1 MQDVQD
7 GWRSGLQPRGE
18 DPSCSPTARGAE
30 RLAQRAVGFALDAD
44 ISVGDAARLLVV
56 DAQHDRMVLE
66 AARVRILRVA
76 NGPVGQRAARSVWMA
91 VQLLDADDDRP
102 DAFDTPRIVLVGMPG
117 AGKGTQGRRL
127 ARALDVPHVAMGALV
142 REVAREETPFG
153 FQAQL
158 FMERGD
164 LVPDSLVLEILAS
177 RFAADDVRTRG
188 FVLDGFPRTI
198 EQAVALDALLGSR
211 PVDIVIELVVRTDTA
226 QERLRSRGRLDDVDR
241 AVTRRI
247 DDFVQRTTPLLAWY
261 RERAE
266 VEVWTIDGERGE
278 VDVSR
283 ELLERIEAWDD
294 TRRRRP

>member
-1 MQDVQD
+1 MARTLRVRPPL
-7 GWRSGLQPRGE
+7 GARS
-18 DPSCSPTARGAE
+18 DSPS
-30 RLAQRAVGFALDAD
+30 RAVGFALDAD

-66 AARVRILRVA
+66 AARVRILRAA

-127 ARALDVPHVAMGALV
+127 AGALDVSHVAMGALV
-142 REVAREETPFG
+142 REVAHEETPFG

-177 RFAADDVRTRG
+177 RFAADDIRTAASCSTASPARS
-188 FVLDGFPRTI
+188 
-198 EQAVALDALLGSR
+198 SR
-211 PVDIVIELVVRTDTA
+211 
-226 QERLRSRGRLDDVDR
+226 RSRWTRSSGRAR
-241 AVTRRI
+241 ST
-247 DDFVQRTTPLLAWY
+247 
-261 RERAE
+261 
-266 VEVWTIDGERGE
+266 
-278 VDVSR
+278 S
-283 ELLERIEAWDD
+283 
-294 TRRRRP
+294 